1 MLSGFVERRGEARGG
16 PGPSQAGT
24 KEGVR
29 RGQRPSGLL
38 RTPEIPRGRRE
49 SDGLPGAMGGLE
61 PGSEQLG
68 ERPGAGG
75 AVGAGLIHT
84 PALSGCSS
92 GSSRSA
98 AG

>member
-1 MLSGFVERRGEARGG
+1 MCGVVRFQRVPAEPVLSGFVERRGEARGG

-38 RTPEIPRGRRE
+38 RTPELPRGRRE

-61 PGSEQLG
+61 PGSEQSWG
-68 ERPGAGG
+68 RGRE
-75 AVGAGLIHT
+75 
-84 PALSGCSS
+84 PAELL
-92 GSSRSA
+92 A
-98 AG
+98 PA